1 MKKVLVSFT
10 LVAPAEKV
18 SYYRNVVAKFTG
30 NALFP
35 TPIIALAD
43 LNTAIDKFEAAI
55 LTARD
60 GGHLAVSVMHDTE
73 LAIDKMFKGL
83 AHYVDLIADGDETII
98 LSAGFQATKD
108 LAPRVKAPITAN
120 DGDHSGSVRINYKA
134 NERAGAY
141 IIQWSKDKLPAT
153 DSDWEVL
160 ATVTQ
165 TTYVASNLVV
175 GCYYYFRVAAVT
187 PDGTTE
193 FSEPIRKLVV

>member
-1 MKKVLVSFT
+1 MKKVLLSFT
-10 LVAPAEKV
+10 LIAPPEKA

-35 TPIIALAD
+35 TPIISLAD
-43 LNTAIDKFEAAI
+43 LNTALDKFEADI
-55 LTARD
+55 LAARD
-60 GGHLAVSVMHDTE
+60 GGHLAVAVMHDSE
-73 LAIDKMFKGL
+73 IAIDKMFRSL
-83 AHYVDLIADGDETII
+83 AHYVDMIADGDETII
-98 LSAGFQATKD
+98 LSAGFQASKD
-108 LAPRVKAPITAN
+108 TAARVKSPLTAH
-120 DGDHSGSVRINYKA
+120 DGDHSGTIKISYKA

-165 TTYVASNLVV
+165 TTYVVSNLVV